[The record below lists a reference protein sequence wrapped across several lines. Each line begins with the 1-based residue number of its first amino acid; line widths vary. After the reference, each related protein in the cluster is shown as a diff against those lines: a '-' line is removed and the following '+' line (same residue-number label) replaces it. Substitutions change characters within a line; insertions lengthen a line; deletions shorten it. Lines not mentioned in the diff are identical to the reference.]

1 MTYQTIKKFLEEGGK
16 CLLIEN
22 GKPIGVVLTMEEYE
36 LLRSKSSSFAKA
48 SEDKQI
54 RNPRPQSPSD
64 SLGGRAKSETNSEA
78 EKSLIPETDEKISI
92 SEIDTAKPNTNPI
105 GAAMVE
111 EMDFPSASANID
123 EINLADAGD
132 VTLEDLGLD
141 SDMELPKDF

>member
-1 MTYQTIKKFLEEGGK
+1 MYETIKQFLNEGGK

-36 LLRSKSSSFAKA
+36 KLKSPAFAEASADNQISNLPPAGDLPKGDKSQTEEKLLVP
-48 SEDKQI
+48 EI
-54 RNPRPQSPSD
+54 
-64 SLGGRAKSETNSEA
+64 NSEPVN
-78 EKSLIPETDEKISI
+78 SV
-92 SEIDTAKPNTNPI
+92 NPI

-111 EMDFPSASANID
+111 EMNFPSASANID

-141 SDMELPKDF
+141 ELPY